1 MLAAVNPMPATSFQL
16 APAFAAGQGTVTV
29 GRVED
34 NVISA
39 IRLNNAAPAQL
50 PDRLINMVR
59 GQARTR
65 QLGAER
71 LAGAAA
77 DAAVLSPS
85 PP

>member
-1 MLAAVNPMPATSFQL
+1 MLAAVNPVPATPFQL
-16 APAFAAGQGTVTV
+16 AHAFAAGQGTVTV

-50 PDRLINMVR
+50 PDKLINMVR
-59 GQARTR
+59 CREEGKP
-65 QLGAER
+65 LGARCLTER
-71 LAGAAA
+71 QQL
-77 DAAVLSPS
+77 